1 MKPTIVVTAQG
12 LTKQQSAGKPRAFPV
27 RAVGEGSSTEIK
39 VLGCPF

>member
-12 LTKQQSAGKPRAFPV
+12 LTKQQSPGKPRAFPV

-39 VLGCPF
+39 VLCCLF